1 MSTTQTLTFIFITF
15 CFYTSSCNSLKL
27 SLSFYYIFFC
37 FSLCNVLLMYD
48 FNNLKHSDSHF
59 AFFLFFL
66 GISLCSVLSR
76 YDMMEPFKNCW
87 ADFSAKGVRGG
98 KIILAKKRKCRALLI
113 NRIRNKSSVALENQ
127 TIKLW
132 YFDPNALFLKTIEYL
147 SQCLV
152 FLFWY
157 FDLVPRAPSGTFVCP
172 QAHFENWKYLRRGII
187 CHLIVS

>member
-1 MSTTQTLTFIFITF
+1 MCSYPSHLV
-15 CFYTSSCNSLKL
+15 CSSRPGQIGLKDG
-27 SLSFYYIFFC
+27 
-37 FSLCNVLLMYD
+37 FSV
-48 FNNLKHSDSHF
+48 S
-59 AFFLFFL
+59 
-66 GISLCSVLSR
+66 
-76 YDMMEPFKNCW
+76 
-87 ADFSAKGVRGG
+87 
-98 KIILAKKRKCRALLI
+98 
-113 NRIRNKSSVALENQ
+113 LENQ

-187 CHLIVS
+187 CHLIVSWGPKNIEKWEHFKMYPHWLYHCPTMLLGLVVQIFSDGDMFTIHKKYGRWVGTCSVRMIK

>member
-1 MSTTQTLTFIFITF
+1 MGYFWCMTLTIWNIQTVTLFFSYFFLVFLYAVYFLGMIWW
-15 CFYTSSCNSLKL
+15 
-27 SLSFYYIFFC
+27 SLSKTTERI
-37 FSLCNVLLMYD
+37 
-48 FNNLKHSDSHF
+48 
-59 AFFLFFL
+59 
-66 GISLCSVLSR
+66 
-76 YDMMEPFKNCW
+76 
-87 ADFSAKGVRGG
+87 FSAKEVRGV
-98 KIILAKKRKCRALLI
+98 KIILAKKPWRKCRVLLI
-113 NRIRNKSSVALENQ
+113 NRIRNGSSVSLENQ

>member
-1 MSTTQTLTFIFITF
+1 MYFWCMTLTIWNIQT
-15 CFYTSSCNSLKL
+15 
-27 SLSFYYIFFC
+27 
-37 FSLCNVLLMYD
+37 
-48 FNNLKHSDSHF
+48 HF

-98 KIILAKKRKCRALLI
+98 KIILAKNRKCRALLI
-113 NRIRNKSSVALENQ
+113 NRIRNKSSVSLENQ